1 MIFVSF
7 EVLQEHYDI
16 ITTCRNIW
24 MAICAI
30 ESDADFAKFC
40 NGDIIIAYNFYVPN
54 SREYQDVKSGSI

>member
-1 MIFVSF
+1 
-7 EVLQEHYDI
+7 
-16 ITTCRNIW
+16 

-30 ESDADFAKFC
+30 GSDADFAKFC